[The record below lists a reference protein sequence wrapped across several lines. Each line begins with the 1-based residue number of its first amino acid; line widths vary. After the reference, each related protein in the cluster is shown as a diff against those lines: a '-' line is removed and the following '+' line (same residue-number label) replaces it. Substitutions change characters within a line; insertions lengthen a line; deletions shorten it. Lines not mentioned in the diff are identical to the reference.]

1 MSDMDPA
8 KGGGESQWR
17 GGFQGGGVK
26 WLHELPGGSSFVWWP
41 ESGFLA
47 VVSLVAVVA
56 SSMEFGVLGFSPFLS
71 FFWACFLLGSVKL
84 GPFGF

>member
-1 MSDMDPA
+1 M
-8 KGGGESQWR
+8 
-17 GGFQGGGVK
+17 
-26 WLHELPGGSSFVWWP
+26 
-41 ESGFLA
+41 
-47 VVSLVAVVA
+47 VSLVAVVA